1 MEEGQMRMENS
12 QHQGS
17 KQNLNKI
24 LVYPALGI
32 LLGVT
37 LAVLGLEI
45 EIKPPILSA
54 AFFLLAGV
62 IVAFR
67 FLLGS
72 RSFFSSPIY
81 IAALAYVIFIGI
93 GPLVE
98 AFLGLDQEAAATS
111 TWPLLAS
118 WIGFAAL
125 GLGSLLVNAA
135 ARSKRAGS
143 GGPIAEDPEKTQS
156 YFLYGGLAY
165 SIVGLL
171 GVGLYL
177 HSVGGIGHLIQ
188 VQYGLRDNP
197 SVYSGPYSLL
207 RPGLYLLAAWAIAR
221 EKLPGWLLGCL
232 LILAIWEIL
241 WFGPLRGSRNQI
253 LTIVLTLACLAKC
266 CRVSEAGQAI
276 VLVLRRR
283 LLVVGLLMATVWGTL
298 RHYSIA
304 ELGSMD
310 ASSLNVA
317 QGTETASLQ
326 AFYATY
332 EAFARIVELVPDS
345 IPYLGGSS
353 FYETLTVWVPRKLWP
368 AKPYPLGDWLTENL
382 YGFRLG
388 GNTVPTWPGELYL
401 DFGIT
406 GLVLGLMAMG
416 MACAWLAQWLAAGGP
431 ARVSNSRRMLYA
443 SLFPLPFIWV
453 WGGSNAAM
461 WHCIGDVIPIYF
473 VVLLAR
479 LSSRRAVYYGVP
491 DHLTG
496 TPRRA
501 SAIWNR

>member
-1 MEEGQMRMENS
+1 MEEGQMRRENS

-17 KQNLNKI
+17 RNNLSKI
-24 LVYPALGI
+24 LVYPVLGI

-37 LAVLGLEI
+37 LAVLGLEM
-45 EIKPPILSA
+45 EIKPPVLSG
-54 AFFLLAGV
+54 AFFLLAGL

-67 FLLGS
+67 FLVGS

-81 IAALAYVIFIGI
+81 LAVLAYVVFIGI
-93 GPLVE
+93 GPLVD
-98 AFLGLDQEAAATS
+98 AFLSSDQQRAATS

-143 GGPIAEDPEKTQS
+143 GGPMTGDQEKDQS
-156 YFLYGGLAY
+156 YFLYGGLVY

-171 GVGLYL
+171 GIGLYL
-177 HSVGGIGHLIQ
+177 HSVGGISHLIQ
-188 VQYGLRDNP
+188 VGYGVRDNP

-207 RPGLYLLAAWAIAR
+207 RPGLYLLAAWAIER
-221 EKLPGWLLGCL
+221 EKLSGWLVGCL
-232 LILAIWEIL
+232 LIFAIWEIL

-266 CRVSEAGQAI
+266 CKASQAGRAM
-276 VLVLRRR
+276 VLVLRRWV
-283 LLVVGLLMATVWGTL
+283 LVVGLLMAAVWGTL

-304 ELGSMD
+304 ELESID
-310 ASSLNVA
+310 PSSLNVA
-317 QGTETASLQ
+317 QGTGTASLQ
-326 AFYATY
+326 AMYAPY
-332 EAFARIVELVPDS
+332 EAFTRIVELVPDS
-345 IPYLGGSS
+345 IPYLEGAS
-353 FYETLTVWVPRKLWP
+353 FYESLTLWIPRELWP
-368 AKPYPLGDWLTENL
+368 AKPSGLGDWLSENL
-382 YGFRLG
+382 YGFRQG

-401 DFGIT
+401 DFGIV
-406 GLVLGLMAMG
+406 GVVLGLMGMG

-431 ARVSNSRRMLYA
+431 ARVSNSRRLLYA
-443 SLFPLPFIWV
+443 TLFPLPLVWV
-453 WGGSNAAM
+453 WGGSNVTM
-461 WHCIGDVIPIYF
+461 WHIMGDVIPVYF

-479 LSSRRAVYYGVP
+479 VSSRRAVYRGAP

-496 TPRRA
+496 TPRGA
-501 SAIWNR
+501 SAIGSR